1 MIKRNKDKI
10 VRLNRQ
16 MDMLCQLIDDYQ
28 NEAEEIEKE
37 MKKLGVKYEPY
48 NY

>member
-1 MIKRNKDKI
+1 MKKEI
-10 VRLNRQ
+10 VTLATLNRR

-37 MKKLGVKYEPY
+37 IKKRGKKYEPY
-48 NY
+48 KY